1 MFISIAILFIICGIL
16 LLLKTKKMPKEQGL
30 HIITGVGAI
39 VLIILLHTFWKNS
52 FTVTLITSG
61 LSKQPLPQSQLNK

>member
-39 VLIILLHTFWKNS
+39 VLIILG
-52 FTVTLITSG
+52 VI
-61 LSKQPLPQSQLNK
+61 